1 MKNSIFL
8 VALLF
13 VILLFSNCSSFPE
26 AKKEAPEVNEVPAN
40 SNFKI
45 VLPEDHTTGYIWQL
59 KQDYDQTVISQINEV
74 WHGNDKGIYFNL
86 NALATGQTTL
96 TFISRKYRDTA
107 DIKHFIVKI
116 GGN

>member
-1 MKNSIFL
+1 MKKLTYFASFL
-8 VALLF
+8 AIITFFL
-13 VILLFSNCSSFPE
+13 SCTSFPE
-26 AKKEAPEVNEVPAN
+26 AKKESPEINEVPPN

-45 VLPEDHTTGYIWQL
+45 VLPENHTTGYIWQL
-59 KQDYDQTVISQINEV
+59 KQDYDPTVISQINEV

-86 NALATGQTTL
+86 SALAIGQTTL